1 MMAVFSRQEYVA
13 RIARA
18 EAAMREAGLDALIAY
33 SVGNNPGA
41 VGYLGGYEPRMGM
54 GDVAYFVVL
63 PGARPSYVLLAN
75 GFWDRPEEITWTAD
89 TLITSDFGNRLAEL
103 VGSAMNRV
111 GIAGYAFFPAPV
123 LQILQAAHP
132 AVHFEDATELLKGVA
147 QIKSL
152 PELEI
157 IRRAAEI
164 SDAGARAFLSNVRA
178 GMHERVLQSVVDRAM
193 LESGADGFAFPTF
206 IMDGPKVPVSIGF
219 AEDRELEPGEQV
231 NVLCGAQYRGYRVEV
246 GRVTCVGEP
255 SREAYKIM
263 EAAAEMYEAMLATTR
278 AGAPVGEVAAAS
290 VSVAA
295 RHGMADY
302 LYKSINNK
310 ATQGHGMGC
319 WVSEPP
325 PIYPGETSL
334 LQPNMALSLEARLGI
349 PGVGGAVITEM
360 VIVTPEGAE
369 RLSKLDLRTW
379 TRPFLSS

>member
-1 MMAVFSRQEYVA
+1 MSEFSREEYLG
-13 RIARA
+13 RIKRV
-18 EAAMREAGLDALIAY
+18 EEAMRGAGLDALIAY
-33 SVGNNPGA
+33 SVSNNHGA
-41 VGYLGGYEPRMGM
+41 VGYLAGYEPRFGL
-54 GDVAYFVVL
+54 GDVAYFTVL
-63 PGARPSYVLLAN
+63 PGVRPSYVLLAN

-89 TLITSDFGNRLAEL
+89 TQITSDFGNRLADL
-103 VGSAMNRV
+103 LSPAIRRV
-111 GIAGYAFFPAPV
+111 GIAGFAFFPAPV
-123 LQILQAAHP
+123 LQTLQAAHP
-132 AVHFEDATELLKGVA
+132 AVHFEDATELLKSAA
-147 QIKSL
+147 QIKS
-152 PELEI
+152 PAELAI

-164 SDAGARAFLSNVRA
+164 SDVGARAFLSNVHA
-178 GMHERVLQSVVDRAM
+178 GMNERVLQSVVDGAM
-193 LESGADGFAFPTF
+193 LEAGADGLAFPTF

-219 AEDRELEPGEQV
+219 AEDRKLEPGEQV

-246 GRVTCVGEP
+246 GRVTSVGEP
-255 SREAYKIM
+255 TREAYKIM
-263 EAAAEMYEAMLATTR
+263 EAAAEMYEAMLAATR
-278 AGAPVGEVAAAS
+278 AGARVGEVAAAS

-369 RLSKLDLRTW
+369 RLSRLDLRTW
-379 TRPFLSS
+379 TRPLLSS